1 VGKGEGGLDL
11 DNFVQGPQ
19 VPSYD
24 TVSEHKGTRSVSD
37 LSASFPAVTARWAT
51 SPKPADHYTPDAS
64 PVRSSNSQ
72 CCSTVNRDSLFD
84 FSSSLSPT
92 SFVLTTGTRKF
103 HTKLANK
110 LLLILPPN
118 SQRE

>member
-19 VPSYD
+19 VPSYA
-24 TVSEHKGTRSVSD
+24 TVSEHKGTWSVSD
-37 LSASFPAVTARWAT
+37 LSASFPAVTARWAM
-51 SPKPADHYTPDAS
+51 SAKPAVHYAS
-64 PVRSSNSQ
+64 PVRSSNRQ

-84 FSSSLSPT
+84 FSSSPSPT